1 MILYLDASALV
12 KVYRMNERGAERLAQ
27 VREKAERVGTSIL
40 SRAEVV
46 SAVANAVRMDVLLSE
61 EARRLRTNF

>member
-12 KVYRMNERGAERLAQ
+12 KLYLMNERGAERVAR